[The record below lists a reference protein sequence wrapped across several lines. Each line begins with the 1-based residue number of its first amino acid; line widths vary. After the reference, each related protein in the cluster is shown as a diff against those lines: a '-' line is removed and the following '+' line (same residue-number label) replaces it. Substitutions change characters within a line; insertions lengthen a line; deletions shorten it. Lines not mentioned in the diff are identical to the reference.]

1 MRLSTKIKILFF
13 GAIFLVWPFFPPV
26 SCLAL
31 EADELLVVANRNAR
45 DSIALAEYYMATRG
59 VPKQNLLKI
68 FVTDAETCSREEYDQ
83 KIAQPIREKFE
94 AYRQSGRPRCVVL
107 MYGVPL
113 RIGAVPLNKAEQ
125 DEILGLKAEQERL
138 NDQLKTTSKDADRKQ
153 LKEASSAVAK
163 KVRVFEWN
171 HNTGA
176 SVDSELMLV
185 PAAAYPLP
193 MWVPNPFF
201 MGFKDKKAQIPKNDV
216 IMVSRLDGPS
226 PDIVRRMIDDAIT
239 AEQKGLSGN
248 AYFDAR
254 WQRPKEKQL
263 GAYALYDGSL
273 HLAADRVRK
282 SGRLPVTVDDQP
294 ALFGPGDCPR
304 AALYCGWY
312 SLAKYVDAFDWRPGA
327 IGYHIASAECTTLKR
342 PDSQVWCKRMLEEG
356 VAATIGPVAEPFVQ
370 AFPMPELFFG
380 FLTDGYLTLAEC
392 YLLSLPYLSWKMVLI
407 GDPLYQPFK
416 AQLKK

>member
-1 MRLSTKIKILFF
+1 MKLSTKIKILFF
-13 GAIFLVWPFFPPV
+13 VAILFVWPFFF
-26 SCLAL
+26 SGLCRAL
-31 EADELLVVANRNAR
+31 ETDELLVVANLNAR
-45 DSIALAEYYMATRG
+45 GSVGLAHYYMAKRG

-68 FVTDAETCSREEYDQ
+68 FVTDAETCTREEYDQ
-83 KIAQPIREKFE
+83 KIARPIREELAK
-94 AYRQSGRPRCVVL
+94 YRQSERPRCVVL
-107 MYGVPL
+107 VYGVPL
-113 RIGAVPLNKAEQ
+113 RVRGVPLREAEQ
-125 DEILGLKAEQERL
+125 TEMNGLKAE
-138 NDQLKTTSKDADRKQ
+138 RKQ
-153 LKEASSAVAK
+153 LNDLLKTISDDAGKTPLKDTLSEVGKQIRAFQMA
-163 KVRVFEWN
+163 

-176 SVDSELMLV
+176 SVDSELMMV
-185 PAAAYPLP
+185 SAPAYPLP

-201 MGFKDKKAQIPKNDV
+201 MGFKDKKVEILKNDV

-226 PDIVRRMIDDAIT
+226 LAIVRRIIDDAF
-239 AEQKGLSGN
+239 AVEQKGLVGN

-273 HLAADRVRK
+273 YLAADRVRK
-282 SGRLPVTVDDQP
+282 SGQLPVTVDDQQ

-312 SLAKYVDAFDWRPGA
+312 SLAKYVDAFQWQPGSV
-327 IGYHIASAECTTLKR
+327 GYHIASAECTTLKR

-356 VAATIGPVAEPFVQ
+356 VAATIGPVEEPYVQ

-407 GDPLYQPFK
+407 GDPLYRPFK